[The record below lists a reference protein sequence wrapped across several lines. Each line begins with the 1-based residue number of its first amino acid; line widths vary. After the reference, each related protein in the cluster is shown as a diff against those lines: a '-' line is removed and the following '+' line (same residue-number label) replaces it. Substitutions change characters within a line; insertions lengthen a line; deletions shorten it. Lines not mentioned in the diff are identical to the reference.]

1 MFPVTHTTTYNDS
14 ILWMKLYTFISLA
27 NEKKEKL
34 ACFICSIPK
43 AVILII
49 NTKLATNKNSR
60 LILVFSKEL
69 DKCEDLF
76 LKEIYKN
83 TYIAACKKANKK
95 WNFYYVM
102 PYENDITGLSSE
114 VEDDITPPN

>member
-1 MFPVTHTTTYNDS
+1 
-14 ILWMKLYTFISLA
+14 MKFFKY
-27 NEKKEKL
+27 
-34 ACFICSIPK
+34 
-43 AVILII
+43 ILIVVFVLFL
-49 NTKLATNKNSR
+49 TKVCNR
-60 LILVFSKEL
+60 LIEPETVMIAGEEVSLENPWRKPTEAENLIFSKLVFSKEL